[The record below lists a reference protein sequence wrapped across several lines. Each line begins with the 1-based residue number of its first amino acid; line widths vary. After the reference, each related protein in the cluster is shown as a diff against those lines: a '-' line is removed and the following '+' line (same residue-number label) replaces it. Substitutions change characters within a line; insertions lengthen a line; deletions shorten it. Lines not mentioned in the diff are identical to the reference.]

1 MVIWLYTVHTMSN
14 QGFNINE
21 AAKQLNVSTRT
32 IRRYI
37 KAGKIKADLIKGSFG
52 DEYRILELPPQFDPN
67 QGLEEKTLDSEKT
80 REKRSDQIAFSGL
93 DLIRELQEKNLAL
106 AAQLGAAAERIHAM
120 EGQLKLLAAPKN
132 ADRHREASAARDSW
146 WQRLFPHRP
155 S

>member
-1 MVIWLYTVHTMSN
+1 MTN

-67 QGLEEKTLDSEKT
+67 QMPDEATISENEKTLDRPT
-80 REKRSDQIAFSGL
+80 DQIAFSGI

-106 AAQLGAAAERIHAM
+106 AAQLGAAAERIRAM
-120 EGQLKLLAAPKN
+120 EGQLKLLAPPKN
-132 ADRHREASAARDSW
+132 PETTHGQAEASKETW
-146 WQRLFPHRP
+146 WRRIIPRFQERNHL
-155 S
+155 